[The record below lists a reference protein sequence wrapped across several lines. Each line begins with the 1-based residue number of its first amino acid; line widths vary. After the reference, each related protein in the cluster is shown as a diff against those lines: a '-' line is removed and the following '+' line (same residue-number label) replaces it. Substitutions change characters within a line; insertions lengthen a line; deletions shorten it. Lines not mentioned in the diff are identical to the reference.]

1 MNNKEATQVIS
12 EVVAQLIAIP
22 LERIAAALERIAE
35 TGERMSTTFAQLQ
48 TDFTNFQTD
57 FAAFVTNVQAALQ
70 TIANSGVTAAQQ
82 AELNTIDQG
91 LQAMDTTIKGITFLS
106 GAPPPSTGTGTTG
119 PVASSSS
126 LTT

>member
-91 LQAMDTTIKGITFLS
+91 LQAMDTTIKGITFP
-106 GAPPPSTGTGTTG
+106 AATPPSTGTGTTG